1 MTNADTTTLVSD
13 ARAAEPADE
22 EVDQRDK
29 LQIEM
34 EQLWVA
40 LDKVMSDIGYLR
52 AQIDTE
58 SSDTESLFLRLTQRQ
73 MDMIDRFTDLTN
85 NVVKQQAADLD
96 TDAEIAKLRKMMLP
110 IGPRARRNIDEHTS
124 SLSKDS
130 VKYKSLTNE
139 SVLKLGEIN
148 YYSDIAYQAMSTHN
162 LNLLKLDFNNDETQR
177 YLKESLYTRAETL
190 AGQIQIAVQQRD
202 RSEANLSADKE
213 NADLKANLRLVQ
225 K

>member
-58 SSDTESLFLRLTQRQ
+58 SSDTESLFLRLT
-73 MDMIDRFTDLTN
+73 
-85 NVVKQQAADLD
+85 
-96 TDAEIAKLRKMMLP
+96 
-110 IGPRARRNIDEHTS
+110 
-124 SLSKDS
+124 
-130 VKYKSLTNE
+130 
-139 SVLKLGEIN
+139 
-148 YYSDIAYQAMSTHN
+148 
-162 LNLLKLDFNNDETQR
+162 
-177 YLKESLYTRAETL
+177 
-190 AGQIQIAVQQRD
+190 
-202 RSEANLSADKE
+202 
-213 NADLKANLRLVQ
+213 
-225 K
+225 